1 MHTVD
6 ALVDGELLLRDVIDL
21 DATYGGD
28 EPDENM
34 LKAAEGDDGEADLD
48 EVEEKLEE
56 AAVPIKAKPAGDEY
70 GSKRDY
76 ACDLIPKFVMAKG
89 LLVKILLHTRTTH
102 YLDFAKVE
110 GSYVMAKGVVNKV
123 PATAQ
128 EALNSNL
135 MGMFEKRRM
144 KKLLD
149 YAFTYDPADA
159 GTHGGKDMKAL
170 TTQAVFDSYSLD
182 PATGTFIGHSIAMYT
197 EDSYLAKPA
206 EETLGKMKLY
216 AESMMQYGDSPY
228 IYPLYGLGDLPQA
241 FARLSAVYGGTFML
255 DTPFKGI
262 VTDDDGELC
271 GINSTVEGKDCVLSC
286 KAIFASPDYFPDKV
300 AKKGDIA
307 RCYCILKAPVMPDGR
322 NPQQS
327 GQIVIPGA
335 ECGKKNDVYV
345 MWMGKSLSVAPD
357 GFYYA
362 IVTTTLE
369 GGAPDAELGSGLGL
383 SAPTTF
389 FERLESSTPG
399 AVR

>member
-1 MHTVD
+1 MLAARTRSCL
-6 ALVDGELLLRDVIDL
+6 LVGSASRGRGARARPQLF
-21 DATYGGD
+21 
-28 EPDENM
+28 
-34 LKAAEGDDGEADLD
+34 
-48 EVEEKLEE
+48 EKIGRE
-56 AAVPIKAKPAGDEY
+56 AKPGDEY

-389 FERLESSTPG
+389 FERLESSTPD